1 MNGLSLSQVSHYI
14 MLFSEI
20 HPLSSFCLTMV
31 FSSKWNQVLPYSFLP
46 SLLLLLSSIHWFVFS
61 FEGTHFSFVHGFFF
75 FFECPFYDS
84 TLFLIIQIKSIL
96 SSCLV
101 QYLRICPPLA
111 GKGMC
116 KRSASIPQ
124 YTVSFGKTNRF
135 SANSY
140 VLSLWNRVL
149 SRRKI
154 HLNYYYLLL

>member
-75 FFECPFYDS
+75 FLSVHSMIALYFLSYRSKAFCLLVQFSISEFAHLLLEKACVRDQQVFHSIQFLLGRPTDS
-84 TLFLIIQIKSIL
+84 LQTPMFFLFGTGYYPGGKSI
-96 SSCLV
+96 
-101 QYLRICPPLA
+101 
-111 GKGMC
+111 
-116 KRSASIPQ
+116 
-124 YTVSFGKTNRF
+124 
-135 SANSY
+135 
-140 VLSLWNRVL
+140 
-149 SRRKI
+149 
-154 HLNYYYLLL
+154 